1 MSRAPLPPAATPSGS
16 SLQASSAS
24 GPSASLQ
31 PQRLGL
37 EDEIDMSRLLGTPN
51 PLKPNITMGQI
62 ARGNWNHYDV
72 AGRNVAELDVTRTS
86 GFEKAAIRETLTRQ
100 GFDLI
105 PTQNIDRREYITIA
119 DGDAELLKKLQTDVY
134 HTRTPEVTAPPRA
147 DIPAAPATATTEP
160 HAPRQ
165 LTPTQRLFAHGEW
178 QLQKGQDG
186 ASTAHLDTSHMKPHE
201 ISRVEYALR
210 RNKIEFSADPENHAL
225 RLGGR
230 DADMVMDLQKLHHPS
245 LATPSG
251 QPLSAGHEAAPV
263 KEAPKPHH
271 PSPMPQTPQMNPQL
285 FNHGQWTSG
294 QNEAGKP
301 TATLDV
307 ENLPAHQKVR
317 IINALRRENIPA
329 TFDTPGLKATT
340 MTAEGPAAQKLLEG
354 QTRQQ
359 TPKVPIAATLS
370 KAAAVN
376 THIGR
381 GQSVASAALKTAQ
394 GDYGAA
400 ATEVATAVTTE
411 AAGSKKVQQAAGKAI
426 VVAAATVAANESI
439 WGGLAQKATKALKFA
454 KRIPGVG
461 VVATVAAGV
470 VAVGMYLSR
479 GEFAK
484 AGVET
489 VASVAEAGA
498 NILPTGGLSGDG
510 AREAVRGTA
519 LALGGKSLEVDKS
532 QTRQLAEGAYALST
546 TPKRPFNVAAAAPM
560 GAEAQLVVMRPGAAP
575 TRHLTLND

>member
-1 MSRAPLPPAATPSGS
+1 MSRSPLPPAATPSGS
-16 SLQASSAS
+16 SLKASSAS
-24 GPSASLQ
+24 GPPASLQ
-31 PQRLGL
+31 PQTLGL
-37 EDEIDMSRLLGTPN
+37 EDEIDMSRLLGAPN
-51 PLKPNITMGQI
+51 PLKPKITMGQI
-62 ARGNWNHYDV
+62 AQGNWNHYDV

-86 GFEKAAIRETLTRQ
+86 GLEKAAIRETLTKQ
-100 GFDLI
+100 GFELI
-105 PTQNIDRREYITIA
+105 PTHNVDRREYITIA
-119 DGDAELLKKLQTDVY
+119 DADAELLKKLQTSVY
-134 HTRTPEVTAPPRA
+134 HTRTPEVTTPPRS
-147 DIPAAPATATTEP
+147 DSPAAAAVATPESQP
-160 HAPRQ
+160 RRQ
-165 LTPTQRLFAHGEW
+165 LTPTQRLFAHGDW

-186 ASTAHLDTSHMKPHE
+186 ASTAHLDTNNMKRHE
-201 ISRVEYALR
+201 ITLVENALR
-210 RNKIEFSADPENHAL
+210 RNKIEFSLDAESHAL
-225 RLGGR
+225 RLSGR
-230 DADMVMDLQKLHHPS
+230 DADMVMDLQKLHRPS
-245 LATPSG
+245 VAAPSG
-251 QPLSAGHEAAPV
+251 QPLSAGQEAS
-263 KEAPKPHH
+263 KPHH
-271 PSPMPQTPQMNPQL
+271 PSPVPPAPQLNPQL
-285 FNHGQWTSG
+285 FNHGQWAAG

-307 ENLPAHQKVR
+307 EKLPAHQKVR
-317 IINALRRENIPA
+317 IINALRREDIPA

-340 MTAEGPAAQKLLEG
+340 MTAEGPAAQKLLEA

-359 TPKVPIAATLS
+359 TPKSSLAAPAS

-381 GQSVASAALKTAQ
+381 GQSVASATLKTAQ
-394 GDYGAA
+394 GDYRAA
-400 ATEVATAVTTE
+400 ATEAATAVTTE
-411 AAGSKKVQQAAGKAI
+411 AAGSKKVQDAAGKAI

-532 QTRQLAEGAYALST
+532 QTRQLAEGAYALT
-546 TPKRPFNVAAAAPM
+546 TSPKRTFNVAAAAPVS
-560 GAEAQLVVMRPGAAP
+560 GETQLVVTRPGAAP
-575 TRHLTLND
+575 TRHLT